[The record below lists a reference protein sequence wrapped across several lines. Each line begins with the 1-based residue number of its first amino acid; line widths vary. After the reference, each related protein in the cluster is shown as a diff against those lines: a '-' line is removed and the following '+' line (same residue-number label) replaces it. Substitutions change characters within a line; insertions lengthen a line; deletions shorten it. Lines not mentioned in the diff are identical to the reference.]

1 MTEVLKEREAQLEL
15 KKILENLNREQ
26 EIEMEKHNQK
36 LLLEK
41 DKVDES
47 AYQKKVEETRKLYE
61 YNKKQY

>member
-26 EIEMEKHNQK
+26 EIEMEKHNQR

-61 YNKKQY
+61 YNKKQ

>member
-1 MTEVLKEREAQLEL
+1 
-15 KKILENLNREQ
+15 
-26 EIEMEKHNQK
+26 MEKHNQK

-41 DKVDES
+41 DKVDDS